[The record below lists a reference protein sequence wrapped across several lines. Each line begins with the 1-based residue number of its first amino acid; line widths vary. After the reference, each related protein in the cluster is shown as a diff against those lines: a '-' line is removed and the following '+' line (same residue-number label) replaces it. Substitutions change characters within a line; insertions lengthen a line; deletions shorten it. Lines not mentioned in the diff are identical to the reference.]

1 MPIESDWPLQVAKMT
16 RKNGDST
23 IKLGEEHLK
32 EPIFHSSQSICLASV
47 IYIYIY
53 IVWLYPPAAGQ
64 CGIQHEVK
72 QTNTAFSA
80 FGLFMVASTSFSL
93 TCSRWF
99 HSCQSL
105 NSNAIQLMART
116 PKMTQHRLLTDPIT
130 RNSTIVSTKGPALG
144 FVINENVLP
153 SSDLWLADSRLHPE
167 APMFL
172 QQYLVKE
179 SRINN

>member
-23 IKLGEEHLK
+23 IKSGEEHLK
-32 EPIFHSSQSICLASV
+32 EPIFHRLSKHLLSLC
-47 IYIYIY
+47 YIYILSDS
-53 IVWLYPPAAGQ
+53 ILRQRANVG
-64 CGIQHEVK
+64 
-72 QTNTAFSA
+72 S
-80 FGLFMVASTSFSL
+80 STRWSKLTQPFQRLACLWWHQPRSL
-93 TCSRWF
+93 WPRSRWF

-130 RNSTIVSTKGPALG
+130 RNSAIVSTKGPALG

-167 APMFL
+167 APM
-172 QQYLVKE
+172 YLPAIFSKG
-179 SRINN
+179 IKNK